1 MNSKKI
7 YIYINTKYD
16 FLMQLFFG
24 NVLNLYLLKNN
35 ICKNN
40 QVLYITSLS
49 NIDKSNSIIL
59 PIYGLYNSD
68 YDFDDKISFYDYLK
82 NNENLLKDIELIP
95 TFETLKCKNKFSKYI
110 VKHKDGK
117 GSKNIFVVEDYL
129 HNIIQKYDIKIYQ
142 IQKLIKFKYIFGVN
156 CACKKGQIL
165 SFYCYKTKSLS
176 KNDYGGII
184 PFKIYNYI
192 QYNIIENFIYKI
204 ISMINY
210 TGFIEFEFLIT
221 DKKIYIMECNP
232 RISGVV
238 ITQIYCDEII
248 FKYIN
253 NNNSQN
259 VKLHFSK
266 NVLIDF
272 NINNILAKTYP
283 NLIKIILQNFLN

>member
-95 TFETLKCKNKFSKYI
+95 TFETLKCKNKFSKYN
-110 VKHKDGK
+110 K
-117 GSKNIFVVEDYL
+117 
-129 HNIIQKYDIKIYQ
+129 
-142 IQKLIKFKYIFGVN
+142 
-156 CACKKGQIL
+156 C
-165 SFYCYKTKSLS
+165 
-176 KNDYGGII
+176 
-184 PFKIYNYI
+184 
-192 QYNIIENFIYKI
+192 
-204 ISMINY
+204 
-210 TGFIEFEFLIT
+210 
-221 DKKIYIMECNP
+221 
-232 RISGVV
+232 R
-238 ITQIYCDEII
+238 
-248 FKYIN
+248 
-253 NNNSQN
+253 
-259 VKLHFSK
+259 
-266 NVLIDF
+266 
-272 NINNILAKTYP
+272 
-283 NLIKIILQNFLN
+283 